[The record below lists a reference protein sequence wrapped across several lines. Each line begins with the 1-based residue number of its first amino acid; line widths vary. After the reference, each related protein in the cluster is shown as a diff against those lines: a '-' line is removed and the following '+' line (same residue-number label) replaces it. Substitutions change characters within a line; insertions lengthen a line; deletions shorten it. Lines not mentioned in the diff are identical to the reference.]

1 MANNKSKKGSATKGG
16 KEAIDVQKTPLVCQR
31 FQNYLLKN
39 ATCLPNFSKIC
50 TKRRQL
56 FAKLLKT
63 IC

>member
-39 ATCLPNFSKIC
+39 ATCLPNFSKI
-50 TKRRQL
+50 
-56 FAKLLKT
+56 
-63 IC
+63 